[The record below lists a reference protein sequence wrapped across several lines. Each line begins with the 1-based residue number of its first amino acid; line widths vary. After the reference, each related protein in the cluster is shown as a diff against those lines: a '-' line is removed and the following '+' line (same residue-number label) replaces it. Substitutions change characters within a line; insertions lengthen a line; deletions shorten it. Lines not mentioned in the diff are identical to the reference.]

1 MYNDQCWYVP
11 KWSSVRRLDNG
22 KTRKKRTIFGQKD
35 KKHFAAIIKMSI
47 FAEMKTMVFA
57 TNNRHKIL
65 EISEMLKDIVIVKS
79 LSDVGLSGEIP
90 ETADTLEGNALQ
102 KAMWVY
108 ERIPECKSGKMACFA
123 DDTGL
128 EVEALGGRPGVYSA
142 RYAGEHCSFDDN
154 INKMLAEMDGQTNRK
169 ACFRT
174 VICLIEKAES
184 GVNGERR
191 TENGERAT
199 QDGAQASCLQEAKKG
214 ERATQEGEMSI
225 KYFEGRVDG
234 TILTERYG
242 EEGFGYDPIFMPDR
256 FAVSFAEMPLEVK
269 NHISHRGRAVAKLVE
284 YLRMKN

>member
-1 MYNDQCWYVP
+1 MW
-11 KWSSVRRLDNG
+11 RLDDG

-108 ERIPECKSGKMACFA
+108 ERMPECKSGKMACFA

-128 EVEALGGRPGVYSA
+128 EVEALGGRPGYTRRAMPASTARLTTISTRCWRRWTARPTARPASA
-142 RYAGEHCSFDDN
+142 R
-154 INKMLAEMDGQTNRK
+154 
-169 ACFRT
+169 
-174 VICLIEKAES
+174 
-184 GVNGERR
+184 
-191 TENGERAT
+191 
-199 QDGAQASCLQEAKKG
+199 
-214 ERATQEGEMSI
+214 
-225 KYFEGRVDG
+225 
-234 TILTERYG
+234 
-242 EEGFGYDPIFMPDR
+242 
-256 FAVSFAEMPLEVK
+256 
-269 NHISHRGRAVAKLVE
+269 
-284 YLRMKN
+284 

>member
-11 KWSSVRRLDNG
+11 KSCSVWQLDDG

-108 ERIPECKSGKMACFA
+108 ERMPECKSGKMACFA

-191 TENGERAT
+191 TENELR
-199 QDGAQASCLQEAKKG
+199 
-214 ERATQEGEMSI
+214 R
-225 KYFEGRVDG
+225 
-234 TILTERYG
+234 TERRHPACKKRRK
-242 EEGFGYDPIFMPDR
+242 ESE
-256 FAVSFAEMPLEVK
+256 
-269 NHISHRGRAVAKLVE
+269 
-284 YLRMKN
+284 LRRRVR

>member
-1 MYNDQCWYVP
+1 LA
-11 KWSSVRRLDNG
+11 RRLDDG
-22 KTRKKRTIFGQKD
+22 KTGQNPTAFTPVGE
-35 KKHFAAIIKMSI
+35 KHFAAIIKMSI

-108 ERIPECKSGKMACFA
+108 ERMPECKSGKMACFA

-184 GVNGERR
+184 GVNGERK

-199 QDGAQASCLQEAKKG
+199 QEGAQASCLQKAQNG

>member
-108 ERIPECKSGKMACFA
+108 ERMPECKSGKMACFA

-184 GVNGERR
+184 GVNGERS
-191 TENGERAT
+191 T
-199 QDGAQASCLQEAKKG
+199 QDGAQASCLQEAQNG

-284 YLRMKN
+284 FLRIKN